1 MSAADRMVVRTPA
14 GYRSVPRRVGLGMI
28 SAGRAKLATGGAA
41 TGGYP
46 EPGYTTESADA
57 PLTPADEPQAAVVPA
72 TPDSA
77 PTRHHR
83 PRTIQFQPDG
93 PKVRADGTNE
103 PADDA
108 DEHQALAAT
117 TTEPTTITGTPAKIA
132 ATMDALAPVGDAEP
146 DSIPADI
153 PARELPPEPKPTARR
168 GEWADYADSLGVE
181 VTSAMTKREIQ
192 QAAAEAATSLS
203 NLPQPA
209 LTGGRLE
216 TPEDEPATETVADDQ
231 DPRTR

>member
-28 SAGRAKLATGGAA
+28 SAGRAKLATGGHAQ
-41 TGGYP
+41 GGYP
-46 EPGYTTESADA
+46 DPAPETYQDAHA
-57 PLTPADEPQAAVVPA
+57 PLAPADEPLAAVVPA
-72 TPDSA
+72 TPESA
-77 PTRHHR
+77 PTPQEHTQT
-83 PRTIQFQPDG
+83 PAPDLDAAAAGASPDIEALGAEIADFIQAEGPAWNAQPDD
-93 PKVRADGTNE
+93 VRTV
-103 PADDA
+103 PA
-108 DEHQALAAT
+108 
-117 TTEPTTITGTPAKIA
+117 
-132 ATMDALAPVGDAEP
+132 V
-146 DSIPADI
+146 
-153 PARELPPEPKPTARR
+153 ELPPEPKATARR
-168 GEWADYADSLGVE
+168 GEWAEYADSLGVE

-192 QAAAEAATSLS
+192 QAAQEAATSLA

>member
-28 SAGRAKLATGGAA
+28 SAGRAKLATREG
-41 TGGYP
+41 T
-46 EPGYTTESADA
+46 DA
-57 PLTPADEPQAAVVPA
+57 PLAPADEPQAAVVPA
-72 TPDSA
+72 TPESA
-77 PTRHHR
+77 PTPQEHTQTTA
-83 PRTIQFQPDG
+83 PDVDAGETTIYG
-93 PKVRADGTNE
+93 
-103 PADDA
+103 
-108 DEHQALAAT
+108 QAFAET
-117 TTEPTTITGTPAKIA
+117 FGNVSTEPIEVPGSMLPAL
-132 ATMDALAPVGDAEP
+132 MGDV
-146 DSIPADI
+146 

-168 GEWADYADSLGVE
+168 GEWADYADSLGIE
-181 VTSAMTKREIQ
+181 VTAAMTKREIQ
-192 QAAAEAATSLS
+192 HAAQEAATSLA

>member
-1 MSAADRMVVRTPA
+1 
-14 GYRSVPRRVGLGMI
+14 MI
-28 SAGRAKLATGGAA
+28 SAGRAKLATG
-41 TGGYP
+41 
-46 EPGYTTESADA
+46 EPGYTTESAAA

-77 PTRHHR
+77 PR
-83 PRTIQFQPDG
+83 PQEHTQ
-93 PKVRADGTNE
+93 T
-103 PADDA
+103 PAP
-108 DEHQALAAT
+108 QVYV
-117 TTEPTTITGTPAKIA
+117 GTPDDMDAL
-132 ATMDALAPVGDAEP
+132 MDALAPVGDAE
-146 DSIPADI
+146 
-153 PARELPPEPKPTARR
+153 RELPAEPKPTARR

-192 QAAAEAATSLS
+192 HAAQEAATSLA